1 MASKSKEQTSQEV
14 AEAFKKLSFQ
24 DQLNAYES
32 IKNHMDT
39 QVSQMQLHLSDYKK
53 INGEG
58 K

>member
-1 MASKSKEQTSQEV
+1 MAKSKDQTPQEV

-24 DQLNAYES
+24 DQLNAYET